1 MSDNLFIRKYF
12 VTMTHLIAQLPSSG
26 GNRQNSGGNKQI
38 TEQDP
43 NVVNW
48 EIPPSVGVGVTSSTV
63 FVFISWLAYDR
74 IIKPRAFGWY
84 SKLKRPYENME
95 SIANLIQTSRDT
107 TGADRAVLLELDTK
121 KGTMIALSQEVIHA
135 GVSKIIFSDKD
146 NQVNCVRKILQRFNS
161 DSFIC
166 RETELI
172 PDDEYQGFLNN
183 YGIAYVIYYKIGEAN
198 TTAWILS
205 LHFSWQL
212 HANYLAAINLKPQI
226 KHACSSML
234 FLLRQGSP
242 VDGLMK

>member
-1 MSDNLFIRKYF
+1 MSDNLFTNKYF
-12 VTMTHLIAQLPSSG
+12 ATMTHLIAQLPSSG

-48 EIPPSVGVGVTSSTV
+48 GIPPSIGVGVTSSTV
-63 FVFISWLAYDR
+63 FAFISWLIYDR
-74 IIKPRAFGWY
+74 IIKPKFFRLY

-95 SIANLIQTSRDT
+95 SIANLIQTNREV
-107 TGADRAVLLELDTK
+107 TGADRAVLVELDTER
-121 KGTMIALSQEVIHA
+121 GTMIALSQEVAHA
-135 GVSKIIFSDKD
+135 GISKIIFSDKD
-146 NQVNCVRKILQRFNS
+146 NQVSCVKRIIQRFNN
-161 DSFIC
+161 DSFIY

-183 YGIAYVIYYKIGEAN
+183 YGIAYVIYYKIGEVN
-198 TTAWILS
+198 STSWILS
-205 LHFSWQL
+205 LHFSWPL
-212 HANYLAAINLKPQI
+212 HANYVAAINLKPQI
-226 KHACSSML
+226 KHACNSML